1 MAEVEQQLLAY
12 DVLRHP
18 GTAPQVQVIFDGS
31 GMEGIDPDCL
41 RRFVSW
47 LIERREEL
55 NARVRLQ
62 YGVIADS
69 IIGATLTGILPM
81 LGTTHPF
88 RLFRDAR
95 EAFRAATPDGDALY
109 DEVFAAVASIRGVP
123 RELRDL
129 RDFLR
134 MRSNGVTIESAAR
147 GVFVSV
153 RTLQRILQE
162 HGTTFS
168 RELREARF
176 AVAEARLLHSD
187 DKIVSVAQRVGLSE
201 NALTQLVREKTG
213 ASPAELRK
221 RHRET

>member
-1 MAEVEQQLLAY
+1 MWGRPTIADVDQQLLAY

-18 GTAPQVQVIFDGS
+18 GTAAQVQIVFDGS
-31 GMEGIDPDCL
+31 GMESIDPECL

-47 LIERREEL
+47 LIERREEHG
-55 NARVRLQ
+55 ARVRLQ
-62 YGVIADS
+62 YGVITDS

-81 LGTTHPF
+81 LGAAHPF

-95 EAFRAATPDGDALY
+95 EAFRAATPDGDALH
-109 DEVFAAVASIRGVP
+109 DEVFAAVASVRGEP

-162 HGTTFS
+162 HGGKL
-168 RELREARF
+168 EVGGEPGEGARF
-176 AVAEARLLHSD
+176 
-187 DKIVSVAQRVGLSE
+187 SVVLPR
-201 NALTQLVREKTG
+201 AL
-213 ASPAELRK
+213 
-221 RHRET
+221 